1 MPVSFTDNTKKIK
14 EAFKRLT
21 ETKVLVGVPSD
32 DDQPHLGAD
41 VKSGNERKQAE
52 SGKEPIT
59 NAELAYIHSNGAP
72 EVNIPAR
79 PFLEPGIA
87 DVQSDIQTIF
97 KNAAEFALKGDY
109 TLVDQALDAVG
120 LIAQAAAR
128 KRIADGIP
136 PPLSPVTVAHRM
148 RRTKAS
154 SYKRKA
160 SVAAQIA
167 FNEQFEQTGSMEG
180 SPTTPL
186 LDTGQLVASISYV
199 KRKMK

>member
-1 MPVSFTDNTKKIK
+1 MPVNFTDNTKKIR
-14 EAFKRLT
+14 EAMKRLT

-32 DDQPHLGAD
+32 DETPHLGVD
-41 VKSGNERKQAE
+41 VSSGNARKNE
-52 SGKEPIT
+52 GKKEIT

-79 PFLEPGIA
+79 PFLEPGIKE
-87 DVQSDIQTIF
+87 VQDKITTVF
-97 KNAAEFALKGDY
+97 KNAAKFAMQGDY
-109 TLVDQALDAVG
+109 SLLDAVG
-120 LIAQAAAR
+120 LLAQAAAR
-128 KRIADGIP
+128 QKIADGIP
-136 PPLSPVTVAHRM
+136 PPLSPVTVAMRM

-160 SVAAQIA
+160 SVDAQIA
-167 FNEQFEQTGSMEG
+167 FNEQFKQTGSMEG

-199 KRKMK
+199 KRNMK